1 MPEEGCSKLK
11 LLTGSLQG
19 SIYPLQKVG
28 IPQAYKR
35 DLVGF
40 ESLMLSSRSRSNS
53 SLCQLLAEQASNS
66 LTRSMFSPAGLVL
79 VRVDELLM
87 LGVYLQM
94 RPL

>member
-11 LLTGSLQG
+11 LLRGSLQG
-19 SIYPLQKVG
+19 SIYPLQVG

-40 ESLMLSSRSRSNS
+40 ESLMLCSRSRSNS
-53 SLCQLLAEQASNS
+53 SVCQLLAEQASNS
-66 LTRSMFSPAGLVL
+66 LTRSMFSSAGLVL

-94 RPL
+94 SR